1 MADIIVL
8 DSKVVA
14 LESDVKEIQHDLIS
28 LDEECTSHSDR
39 LLHVELWKNGN
50 GARGAEARLQGVEH
64 DVLTLKECLGESKT
78 DEAIERI
85 ASAAARSIVK
95 GARDRDKTVVEKVK
109 AFAAILS
116 PILSAGALIAAAIIA
131 AVAAA

>member
-8 DSKVVA
+8 EHQVSA
-14 LESDVKEIQHDLIS
+14 LESDVKDIQKDIKR
-28 LDEECTSHSDR
+28 LDCESGEQSDR
-39 LLHVELWKNGN
+39 ILVAEQWRNGN

-64 DVLTLKECLGESKT
+64 DMLALKECLGASKT

-95 GARDRDKTVVEKVK
+95 GARDRDKTVVEKMK
-109 AFAAILS
+109 AVGALLG
-116 PILSAGALIAAAIIA
+116 PILSATALVAAAIIA

>member
-8 DSKVVA
+8 EHQVSA
-14 LESDVKEIQHDLIS
+14 LESDVKDVRDKLEDLDDAS
-28 LDEECTSHSDR
+28 TSHSDR
-39 LLHVELWKNGN
+39 LLNVELWKNGN
-50 GARGAEARLQGVEH
+50 GARGAEVRLQGVEH
-64 DVLTLKECLGESKT
+64 DVLTLKECLGASQT

-109 AFAAILS
+109 AVSSILS
-116 PILSAGALIAAAIIA
+116 PILAALAVVLA
-131 AVAAA
+131 AVLSAA